1 MSFSLPPNRRW
12 VPCQRRS
19 HRWLAVVL
27 VALAAFGLGVV
38 RAECPNPGA
47 AISSPIAER
56 FRTYVGRYFPEVAD
70 RSRSLDDRFVLV
82 GYALGRQAP
91 AAGEDD
97 ARREA
102 FDCLMVALEQRA
114 YWATVL
120 QEGGFDPLVARRA
133 FRTLYA
139 AAMGMHDDR
148 VAELTGYDATT
159 VLPTV
164 FDPPD
169 TWGPAS
175 GSEAS
180 GGSDAGTVA
189 SLAIDPAEIGAYRDA
204 ALEAG
209 LGGIYGPGG
218 ATCPLERPAD
228 VVYVDTSFGEA
239 SPCWGMDGAMWCC
252 GINRWT
258 AVAVTDGDGWAMAN
272 LNGSPPCT
280 FTTAWRRTWDAG
292 EPAFGGSVT
301 CPDREGS
308 SGWYV
313 LDYREGA
320 QAE

>member
-1 MSFSLPPNRRW
+1 MSVSLPSKRRRMHDS
-12 VPCQRRS
+12 RRS
-19 HRWLAVVL
+19 HRRWVVVL
-27 VALAAFGLGVV
+27 AALAAFGLGVV

-114 YWATVL
+114 YWVTVL
-120 QEGGFDPLVARRA
+120 QEGDFDPLMARRA

-148 VAELTGYDATT
+148 VAELTGYDAST

-175 GSEAS
+175 WSEAS
-180 GGSDAGTVA
+180 GDADAGTA
-189 SLAIDPAEIGAYRDA
+189 APLAIDPAEIGAYRDA
-204 ALEAG
+204 VLEAG
-209 LGGIYGPGG
+209 LGDIHGPGG

-228 VVYVDTSFGEA
+228 VVYVDTSYGG
-239 SPCWGMDGAMWCC
+239 SSLCWGMDGAMWCC
-252 GINRWT
+252 GNDRWT
-258 AVAVTDGDGWAMAN
+258 AVAVTDGDGWAMAH

-280 FTTAWRRTWDAG
+280 YTTEWRRTWDAG
-292 EPAFGGSVT
+292 EPAFGGSAT
-301 CPDREGS
+301 CPNREGS
-308 SGWYV
+308 TGWYV